1 MKPLWNK
8 ILFFLDKYSILV
20 SALVI
25 YSYFLLTSIN
35 LMEHA
40 RAKRTILDYV
50 LQFDSL
56 ILMWIIAFVV
66 VQLQKYRR
74 LNSEQ
79 ESSQKKIQ
87 TEMERQRAKLGLLDE
102 VTLLF
107 HESINKPIAMVSSTT
122 QNLRT
127 KFGEDPETR
136 SWVDHIDFAMARV
149 SATVND
155 IKTYETQKIVG
166 ESSLLKPGEFLQ
178 R

>member
-1 MKPLWNK
+1 MKPLWAR
-8 ILFFLDKYSILV
+8 IVGILDKYSILV

-25 YSYFLLTSIN
+25 YSYFLLTSID

-40 RAKRTILDYV
+40 RTKKTILDFV
-50 LQFDSL
+50 FQFDSL
-56 ILMWIIAFVV
+56 ILMWVIAFVV

-79 ESSQKKIQ
+79 ELTQRKLHA
-87 TEMERQRAKLGLLDE
+87 EMEQQRAKLHLLDE

-107 HESINKPIAMVSSTT
+107 QESISKPIAVVSTTT
-122 QNLRT
+122 QNIRQ
-127 KFGEDPETR
+127 KFEEDAETR

-149 SATVND
+149 SSTVND
-155 IKTYETQKIVG
+155 IKAYETKKIVN
-166 ESSLLKPGEFLQ
+166 ESPILTAADPSI

>member
-1 MKPLWNK
+1 MKLLWNK
-8 ILFFLDKYSILV
+8 ILPFLDKYSILV

-40 RAKRTILDYV
+40 KTKKTILDFV

-56 ILMWIIAFVV
+56 ILLWVIAFVI
-66 VQLQKYRR
+66 VQLQKYRK

-79 ESSQKKIQ
+79 ESSQKQ
-87 TEMERQRAKLGLLDE
+87 MQLEMERQRTKLRLLDE

-107 HESINKPIAMVSSTT
+107 QESINKPIAIVSSTT
-122 QNLRT
+122 QNLRS
-127 KFGEDPETR
+127 KFVGDLETR

-155 IKTYETQKIVG
+155 IRTYETQKIVG
-166 ESSLLKPGEFLQ
+166 ESSIMARTELSQ
-178 R
+178 Q

>member
-1 MKPLWNK
+1 MKTFWNRT
-8 ILFFLDKYSILV
+8 LSLLDKYSILV

-35 LMEHA
+35 LMGHA
-40 RAKRTILDYV
+40 QTKKTILDFI

-56 ILMWIIAFVV
+56 ILMWVIAFVV
-66 VQLQKYRR
+66 VQLQKYRA
-74 LNSEQ
+74 LNTEQ
-79 ESSQKKIQ
+79 ELSHKKMQ
-87 TEMERQRAKLGLLDE
+87 SDMERQRAKLKLLDE

-107 HESINKPIAMVSSTT
+107 QESINKPIAVVSNTT
-122 QNLRT
+122 QNLRE
-127 KFGEDPETR
+127 KFGEDAEAR

-166 ESSLLKPGEFLQ
+166 ESPILVPAEPA
-178 R
+178 RR

>member
-1 MKPLWNK
+1 MKSLWNAT
-8 ILFFLDKYSILV
+8 LQFLDKYSILV

-25 YSYFLLTSIN
+25 YSYFLLTSID
-35 LMEHA
+35 LMGSA
-40 RAKRTILDYV
+40 STKRTLFDFV

-66 VQLQKYRR
+66 VKLQRYRI
-74 LNSEQ
+74 LSSEQ
-79 ESSQKKIQ
+79 EQNQKMVQ
-87 TEMERQRAKLGLLDE
+87 VELERQRAKLKLLDE

-107 HESINKPIAMVSSTT
+107 QESINKPIAVVSTTT

-127 KFGEDPETR
+127 KFNEDPETR
-136 SWVDHIDFAMARV
+136 SWVDHIDFALARV
-149 SATVND
+149 RSTVND

-166 ESSLLKPGEFLQ
+166 ESQLLTSAESLQ